1 MLEVLI
7 LAFVL
12 LLKIGTRMT
21 YEALN
26 KNIEEEITKSF
37 K

>member
-12 LLKIGTRMT
+12 LLKIGTRMI
-21 YEALN
+21 YEALYE
-26 KNIEEEITKSF
+26 NIKKEITKSF